1 MTDTPDTDT
10 PFRPEARSP
19 RGFADKRA
27 RDLRA
32 ERAILEAVS
41 AVYERYGFEALDT
54 GAFEYADALG
64 KFLPDSDRP
73 NEGVFALQDDDD
85 QWMALR
91 YDLTAPLARFAAQ
104 NWETL
109 PKPFRRYAFGPVWR
123 NEKPGPGRFRQ
134 FIQCDADTVGS
145 ARPEAD
151 AEIIAMAV
159 EGLEAAGLPRGAAV
173 LKINNRKLLN
183 GLLTAAGADSAGQK
197 LAVLRAV
204 DKLDRLG
211 VEGVRLLLGEGR
223 LDESGDFTKGAGLK
237 GKAVDSVLDFV
248 SAGAG
253 GRSATLDNIAK
264 VIGGSA
270 EGDEGLLELSKIDA
284 ALTSL
289 GIADD
294 QAFIDPSIVRGLEYY
309 TGAVFEA
316 ELLLSTTD
324 EKGNKVSFGSIGGG
338 GRYDDLVARFTGTAT
353 PATGFSFGVTR
364 LAAALRAAGR
374 EPGGVARGPVVV
386 IAFDD
391 AHMRPVLLRGRRIA
405 RGGHSGR
412 GLSGDLGHAAA
423 DEICR
428 PPHGAGRH
436 HAGRRR
442 DRRGDRDDQ
451 GPRPRPR
458 AGRRGGRQRRLEGRA
473 SRPAD
478 HSARPAGRGGSQD
491 HLEFHWGLK
500 GEARA
505 FHSGGGARRHPRA
518 PAGGRRRADRRAGAA
533 APGPA
538 ARPGRRGHAF
548 AAVRRLRRRRR
559 GGLPAPRLHGRR
571 GAGAFR
577 CRR

>member
-1 MTDTPDTDT
+1 MTDETAKTEE
-10 PFRPEARSP
+10 FRPEARAP

-32 ERAILEAVS
+32 EKSILEAVS

-159 EGLEAAGLPRGAAV
+159 EGLQAAGLPRGASV

-183 GLLTAAGADSAGQK
+183 GLLSGAGATSEGQK

-211 VEGVRLLLGEGR
+211 VDGVRLLLGEGR
-223 LDESGDFTKGAGLK
+223 LDDSGDFTKGAGLA
-237 GKAVDSVLDFV
+237 GKAIDSVLDFV
-248 SAGAG
+248 QAGAIGLGG
-253 GRSATLDNIAK
+253 GRSATLNNIAK
-264 VIGGSA
+264 VVAGSA
-270 EGDEGLLELSKIDA
+270 EGDEGLEELAKIDA

-289 GIADD
+289 GVADD
-294 QAFIDPSIVRGLEYY
+294 QAIIDPSIVRGLEYY

-324 EKGNKVSFGSIGGG
+324 EKGNKVTFGSIGGG
-338 GRYDDLVARFTGTAT
+338 GRYDDLVARFTGQPV
-353 PATGFSFGVTR
+353 PATGFSFGVSR

-374 EPGGVARGPVVV
+374 EPASAARGPVV
-386 IAFDD
+386 IINFDQ
-391 AHMRPVLLRGRRIA
+391 AHMGEYFAVAGQLRAAGIPAEVYLGTSGMRP
-405 RGGHSGR
+405 
-412 GLSGDLGHAAA
+412 
-423 DEICR
+423 
-428 PPHGAGRH
+428 
-436 HAGRRR
+436 
-442 DRRGDRDDQ
+442 Q
-451 GPRPRPR
+451 M
-458 AGRRGGRQRRLEGRA
+458 
-473 SRPAD
+473 
-478 HSARPAGRGGSQD
+478 
-491 HLEFHWGLK
+491 K
-500 GEARA
+500 Y
-505 FHSGGGARRHPRA
+505 
-518 PAGGRRRADRRAGAA
+518 ADRRLS
-533 APGPA
+533 PA
-538 ARPGRRGHAF
+538 AIMLGGDEIAAGTVTIKDLDLGRELASGVADNAAWKAERPGQQTIPRGDLV
-548 AAVRRLRRRRR
+548 AAVKKII
-559 GGLPAPRLHGRR
+559 GG
-571 GAGAFR
+571 
-577 CRR
+577 